1 MKRIVVAA
9 SVLVSTIGMFSF
21 TNKAG
26 GDVLTADVAK
36 SKVEFVGSK
45 SEGYHPGFFLLKS
58 GEVSVENGKL
68 TGGKFTIDLSSLKI
82 TDDAGAKLEGHL
94 KSPDFFDVAKN
105 AEATY
110 VISNVSYTSD
120 NKATIEG
127 SLTLKGVTS
136 PVKLIATI
144 RNTKTDK
151 FFADA
156 SFSLDRIAAGLGYG
170 KGMIADDVL
179 VTVHLFAKK

>member
-1 MKRIVVAA
+1 MKKIVIAA
-9 SVLVSTIGMFSF
+9 ALLVSTAGIFSF
-21 TNKAG
+21 TTKAG
-26 GDVLTADVAK
+26 GDVLTADVVK

-94 KSPDFFDVAKN
+94 KSPDFFDVAKS

-110 VISNVSYTSD
+110 AISNVTYTSD
-120 NKATIEG
+120 NKATIDG
-127 SLTLKGVTS
+127 ILTLKGVTS
-136 PVKLIATI
+136 PVKLVATSETQRLI
-144 RNTKTDK
+144 
-151 FFADA
+151 
-156 SFSLDRIAAGLGYG
+156 SSLQKL
-170 KGMIADDVL
+170 L
-179 VTVHLFAKK
+179 SH